1 MSVAFARIWKV
12 LGSLFVLLLLTP
24 SGAAAQI
31 TPMSVP
37 DLPATIPLFP
47 LTNVAVLP
55 FSELPLRVFEPRYK
69 SMLADALASNRVIG
83 IVQQQPNL
91 GPENIDRPPIFTVGS
106 AVVVVRVEPLPNG
119 DSSIV
124 VRAFTRF
131 RLVEELVTA
140 DTPYRTARV
149 EALPELADDA
159 EREQLRMERPA
170 LEAALATSLGVGGG
184 SLRLPPMSDEALV
197 NLLVMNMDFDV
208 LDRQMLLEQ
217 PGVLARA
224 RKLVELLASPA
235 SRAIPR

>member
-1 MSVAFARIWKV
+1 MIPSFARMPGAVGWLLI
-12 LGSLFVLLLLTP
+12 LLLLTP
-24 SGAAAQI
+24 RGAGAQI
-31 TPMSVP
+31 APMSIP

-55 FSELPLRVFEPRYK
+55 FAELPLRVFEPRYK
-69 SMLADALASNRVIG
+69 AMLSDALASNRVIG

-91 GPENIDRPPIFTVGS
+91 GPDNVDRPPIFTVGS
-106 AVVVVRVEPLPNG
+106 AVIIVRVEPLPNG

-131 RLVEELVTA
+131 RLVEELVAA
-140 DTPYRTARV
+140 DVPYRTARV

-159 EREQLRMERPA
+159 EREQLRMERPS
-170 LEAALATSLGVGGG
+170 LEGALATWLGAGGG

-197 NLLVMNMDFDV
+197 NLLVMNLDFDV
-208 LDRQMLLEQ
+208 LDRQMLIEQ

-235 SRAIPR
+235 SRVAPR